1 MGIFTGKESTNAPH
15 EQTNESSSDDTAYE
29 WDLDDAQ
36 DEVIRASNIEN
47 KRLLENALQAE
58 PSAHK
63 PAPTGRLHHP
73 VILPQRR
80 PQRRHRGF
88 IRAYAPDLL
97 ACGIDQPTFMAF
109 LDEFDKSMMWSPLAD
124 IINLSTVATFAIPGG
139 YGAAVSLP
147 IQIVTGVYKELNGRK
162 GQNAF
167 LQKMNAELF
176 RPRGLFAMVV
186 AHSSTS
192 AERITP
198 EDIAASAG
206 ARAHGST
213 SLGDKFRNADG
224 KYGPLDF
231 PESAELVFPGLE
243 GAADGNGNGNGQE
256 SAPAKNGFARAMER
270 YGAHRDRKRTA
281 KWIRKHPDTPLEAL
295 MDPAAAER
303 AREKGMKKPKKRRL
317 ARNILYLMITN
328 LPSEEEML
336 NAMKVEKDVTKQG
349 SEEIK

>member
-1 MGIFTGKESTNAPH
+1 MGIFTKRDDRLAEQATAP
-15 EQTNESSSDDTAYE
+15 SSDESNYE

-36 DEVIRASNIEN
+36 DEIMGASNKDN
-47 KRLLENALQAE
+47 KRVLDNALQ
-58 PSAHK
+58 PVSAAHTTPK
-63 PAPTGRLHHP
+63 GRLQHP

-88 IRAYAPDLL
+88 IRAYAPDLE
-97 ACGIDQPTFMAF
+97 ACGLDHQTFMAF

-139 YGAAVSLP
+139 YGAAVALP
-147 IQIVTGVYKELNGRK
+147 VQIVTGIYKELNGRR

-186 AHSSTS
+186 AHSNRSTDRVTE
-192 AERITP
+192 ADIT
-198 EDIAASAG
+198 ASAG
-206 ARAHGST
+206 ARVDGPKSM
-213 SLGDKFRNADG
+213 GDKLRNADG
-224 KYGPLDF
+224 KFGPFEF
-231 PESAELVFPGLE
+231 PETAELVFPGLDC
-243 GAADGNGNGNGQE
+243 APNSNGQG
-256 SAPAKNGFARAMER
+256 SAPGKNRFARAMAR
-270 YGAHRDRKRTA
+270 YGARRDRKRTA
-281 KWIRKHPDTPLEAL
+281 KWIRKNPDTPLEAL

-303 AREKGMKKPKKRRL
+303 AREKGLKKPKKRRL

-336 NAMKVEKDVTKQG
+336 DALKVEEDART
-349 SEEIK
+349 